1 MAGMRTEPMAEVSA
15 TAEPETPLKIMEAA
29 IFTWLSPPWI
39 WPIMAVEKPTSRRV
53 IPPAFIRSPAR
64 MKNGTH
70 KKAKLFRNSIISAAI
85 VVNEE
90 VDQKI
95 VQYTTEASPILM
107 NTGRPSRAK
116 AKKLHNSTTNGKMPT

>member
-15 TAEPETPLKIMEAA
+15 TADPETPAKIMETT

-64 MKNGTH
+64 MKKGTH
-70 KKAKLFRNSIISAAI
+70 RKAKLFRNSTISAAI

-95 VQYTTEASPILM
+95 VQYNTEARPMLM
-107 NTGRPSRAK
+107 NTGTPSRAK
-116 AKKLHNSTTNGKMPT
+116 AKKPHNSTTNGKMPT